1 MNIVLIYPPFAM
13 PNRPHIAL
21 PCLAAYLKSRGVGV
35 SAFDANIEFYHSLLE
50 PESMSRSA
58 TFAGDRF
65 RELEEKPALSLSQ
78 EIEYRRLSAIR
89 QDAADTGDMTRALFG
104 GGLLTNEERMR
115 WFHRAVRLAAVPWF
129 PEYLDFTESTNYI
142 RYKSPFRK
150 FSTGDILDS
159 LKQPS
164 LVSPFMEEKLMP
176 LVREQNPD
184 IVGISVAFPDQI
196 IPAFFCA
203 QLIRRHL
210 PTVYIT
216 LGGSF
221 ISTHMRSVK
230 EPRLFDFID
239 SLVLDNGEVPLER
252 LAGALAGSG
261 SAWQA
266 IPGLVYY
273 CRSRGKI
280 VVNPPDP
287 PLELAT
293 LPPPDYAI
301 FPLDRYLANRE
312 SLVLLFQLSRGCYW
326 GRCTFCNSL
335 LPMIRCHD
343 QPPAENLYQKLKRV
357 IEQTGAGQ
365 IHFTDDAA
373 SPQVLEGLS
382 RYIKR
387 DKVKIGWGANV
398 RFDKDLTLERLFL
411 YREAGCCSLCLGL
424 ESYNNRVLRL
434 MGKGITTALV
444 DKILSNI
451 SWAGIESV
459 VYMIVGFPGET
470 EEEALFS
477 FGKIKEFMDKGLIS
491 DCVYNI
497 FEISPHSAIS
507 ASPAA
512 FGIEKISCDDDLD
525 LVPPIVNF
533 ESAGMSRSTASRLC
547 LSFIREL
554 RLKGQAK
561 KSRE

>member
-1 MNIVLIYPPFAM
+1 MKIALIYPPFAM

-21 PCLAAYLKSRGVGV
+21 PCLAAYLKSKGVGV

-58 TFAGDRF
+58 TYARDRF
-65 RELEEKPALSLSQ
+65 RQLEKKPALSPPQ
-78 EIEYRRLSAIR
+78 ETEYRRLAAIR
-89 QDAADTGDMTRALFG
+89 QDAADTADMTQALFG
-104 GGLLTNEERMR
+104 AGHLTNEERMR
-115 WFHRAVRLAAVPWF
+115 WFHRAVQLATVPWF

-159 LKQPS
+159 LEQPS
-164 LVSPFMEEKLMP
+164 LVSPFIEEKLMP

-210 PTVYIT
+210 PAVYIT

-230 EPRLFDFID
+230 EPRLFHIID
-239 SLVLDNGEVPLER
+239 SLVLDNGELPLER
-252 LAGALAGSG
+252 LVEALAGSR
-261 SAWQA
+261 SAWES

-273 CRSRGKI
+273 CRSRRKI
-280 VVNPPDP
+280 VANPPQP
-287 PLELAT
+287 PLELAA
-293 LPPPDYAI
+293 LPPPDYGI

-312 SLVLLFQLSRGCYW
+312 ALVLLFQLSRGCYW
-326 GRCTFCNSL
+326 GRCTFCNSH
-335 LPMIRCHD
+335 LPMIRGHD
-343 QPPAENLYQKLKRV
+343 QPSAENLYQKLKTV
-357 IEQTGAGQ
+357 IGQTGAKQ
-365 IHFTDDAA
+365 IHFTDEAA

-387 DKVKIGWGANV
+387 DKMKIGWGANV
-398 RFDKDLTLERLFL
+398 RFDKALTLERLFL
-411 YREAGCCSLCLGL
+411 YREAGCYSLCLGL

-434 MGKGITTALV
+434 MVKGISTALV

-477 FGKIKEFMDKGLIS
+477 FSKIKEFIEKGLIC

-497 FEISPHSAIS
+497 FEISPHSPIS
-507 ASPAA
+507 ASPAT

-525 LVPPIVNF
+525 LMPPIVNF
-533 ESAGMSRSTASRLC
+533 ESTGMSRSTASRLC
-547 LSFIREL
+547 LSFIHEIKEL
-554 RLKGQAK
+554 RGEARQ
-561 KSRE
+561 RE